1 MRKLKSRQIDMCNGP
16 MAGKLLLFALPLMAS
31 SMLQLLFNAAD
42 IIVVGRFA
50 GKESL
55 AAVGSTSSLIN
66 LFVSLFVGLSVGS
79 NVVVARGLGSRNHRQ
94 VSRAVHTSVLLAIIG
109 GIAMMVIG
117 VAMARQM
124 LVWMDSPADVIG
136 KSTLYLRIYFLGMP
150 ATMLYNFGSAILS
163 AQGDTQR
170 PLYFLLAAGIIN
182 LILNLIT
189 VIVFQMDVAGV
200 ALATAVS
207 QYVAAGL
214 IILCLLHEVSPIR
227 LRWKLLTIDRNTVV
241 QIMSIGLP
249 AGLQGIIF
257 SLSNVLIQSSI
268 NSLGSTVMSGSAAA
282 SNIENFVYQAMHAF
296 YQTDL
301 TFTGQNYGANQPKR
315 VDRALLYCIGFVVLV
330 GTVMGVLA
338 NVFAYPLLSIY
349 APGEE
354 EVIQQGIIRL
364 SYVALPYALCGIM
377 DTMVGSLRGLG
388 YSVGPMIVSLIGA
401 CGLRVLWV
409 FFIFP
414 MDPTPQNLYFSYPVT
429 WIITGAVQIVQYFI
443 VRKLAFAKLERQLAE
458 QAQN

>member
-1 MRKLKSRQIDMCNGP
+1 M
-16 MAGKLLLFALPLMAS
+16 
-31 SMLQLLFNAAD
+31 
-42 IIVVGRFA
+42 
-50 GKESL
+50 
-55 AAVGSTSSLIN
+55 
-66 LFVSLFVGLSVGS
+66 
-79 NVVVARGLGSRNHRQ
+79 
-94 VSRAVHTSVLLAIIG
+94 
-109 GIAMMVIG
+109 
-117 VAMARQM
+117 
-124 LVWMDSPADVIG
+124 
-136 KSTLYLRIYFLGMP
+136 
-150 ATMLYNFGSAILS
+150 
-163 AQGDTQR
+163 
-170 PLYFLLAAGIIN
+170 YFLLAAGIIN

-214 IILCLLHEVSPIR
+214 VILCLVHEVGPLR
-227 LRWKLLTIDRNTVV
+227 LRRKLLTIDRNTVV

-330 GTVMGVLA
+330 GTVMGVLV
-338 NVFAYPLLSIY
+338 NIFAYPLLNIY

-409 FFIFP
+409 MVIFP
-414 MDPTPQNLYFSYPVT
+414 MDPTPENLYVSYPVT

-458 QAQN
+458 QAQK